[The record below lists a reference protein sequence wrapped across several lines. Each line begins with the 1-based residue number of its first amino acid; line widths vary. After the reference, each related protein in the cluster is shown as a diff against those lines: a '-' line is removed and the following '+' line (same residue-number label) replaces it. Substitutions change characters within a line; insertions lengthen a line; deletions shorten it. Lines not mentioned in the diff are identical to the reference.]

1 MKLSL
6 PSDFPA
12 SPPRG
17 FFITKI
23 YHPNVDNSTGAI
35 CVNTLKKDWTPT
47 TSFRHVLG
55 VIRCL
60 LIVPF
65 PESSLNDEAGKLFMD
80 SYEEYARR
88 AKLMAKVHGRPFSYD
103 IKDSMTTAKE
113 NKHSNGTSS
122 KSKQMNTPE
131 STNVLKQNNSTGSN
145 SSSSASISKA
155 NPNKQLKKT
164 KSMDKKNKK
173 KSLRRL

>member
-1 MKLSL
+1 
-6 PSDFPA
+6 
-12 SPPRG
+12 
-17 FFITKI
+17 
-23 YHPNVDNSTGAI
+23 
-35 CVNTLKKDWTPT
+35 
-47 TSFRHVLG
+47 
-55 VIRCL
+55 
-60 LIVPF
+60 
-65 PESSLNDEAGKLFMD
+65 MD